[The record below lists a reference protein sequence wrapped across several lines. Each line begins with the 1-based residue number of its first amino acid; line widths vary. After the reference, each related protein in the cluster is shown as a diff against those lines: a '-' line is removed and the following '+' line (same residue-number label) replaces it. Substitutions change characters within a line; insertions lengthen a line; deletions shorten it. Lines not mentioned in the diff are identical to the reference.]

1 MKLVDTTGLEQ
12 LSETL
17 HIGRKFSRMKF
28 VFIGMS
34 MSLERQFVAFEI
46 FSDMPFENVR
56 EYIDSISNARGEEE
70 TARDSDGTERQ
81 FITGSSSSMRLSE
94 AANLRND

>member
-1 MKLVDTTGLEQ
+1 
-12 LSETL
+12 
-17 HIGRKFSRMKF
+17 
-28 VFIGMS
+28 

-70 TARDSDGTERQ
+70 KASDSDGTERQ
-81 FITGSSSSMRLSE
+81 VPPNRSFIYNSSRYSLCNLGLGQRLG
-94 AANLRND
+94 LGVRVRVRVRVWG